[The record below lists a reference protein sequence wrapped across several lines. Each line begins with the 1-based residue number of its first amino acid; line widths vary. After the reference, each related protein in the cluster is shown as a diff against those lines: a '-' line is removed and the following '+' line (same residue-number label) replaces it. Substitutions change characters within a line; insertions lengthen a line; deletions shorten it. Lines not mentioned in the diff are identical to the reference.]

1 MQIVCGTF
9 VHFHLNA
16 IAVLALFVTNNSC
29 MEYKFK
35 LDYSFPSLHPYL
47 KHAAHNI
54 KTPDSIYLLEKKKD
68 RYTEVTFQQVLD
80 QANAISAYFHNLGY
94 QKQEMVALIIEN
106 CPEYICFD
114 QGLMQLGLVNVS
126 IYPTLS
132 ESEVEYIINDSGA
145 RAILVGTPFLLKKIN
160 KIKANCPKLEKIII
174 AFDSDKKEPG
184 ISTYNEMIAEG
195 TALYAKSKPEIDER
209 CNAVTRDD
217 LSCLLYTSGT
227 TGKPKGAML
236 THDNFLSDI
245 EMAVELV
252 YIISKDFRFL
262 SFLPMCHVYE
272 RTATYYLSTIVGFQV
287 AFAQSLE
294 ALTTNINET
303 KPTAILTVPRLLERI
318 EERVRKNVTSKG
330 GLSLKIFNWA
340 IGVGEKRRL
349 LRENGKTPGPL
360 LALQLMLAEK
370 LVYSKIKERLGG
382 NMKIMIS
389 GGGAMP
395 QHVGEFF
402 GNIDV
407 LVCEGYGLTET
418 SPLVTVNEPH
428 RQVFGA
434 VGRVGRLNEVAIQNP
449 DTKEFITIQTYDSF
463 QPNFESAE
471 GEILVRGRNVMKG
484 YWNLP
489 EATAEAIDENG
500 WLHTGDVGKFHK
512 GYLKITDR
520 IKNILV
526 NSFGKNVYPT
536 PIENTYLK
544 SNKIEQIFLIGDKQ
558 EYLTA
563 IIVPSREEMKEVF
576 GYKDDYFEQEDDF
589 IREEDIIKWIDV
601 DMHKYAVELGKF
613 ERVKHFAVKRRP
625 FTLEAGEMT
634 PTQKIKRKL
643 VEQKYD
649 KEIKAMYVAVAG

>member
-1 MQIVCGTF
+1 MDQKF
-9 VHFHLNA
+9 V
-16 IAVLALFVTNNSC
+16 
-29 MEYKFK
+29 
-35 LDYSFPSLHPYL
+35 LDYHFPSLHPYL
-47 KHAAHNI
+47 KYVANNV
-54 KTPDSIYLLEKKKD
+54 KTPDSIYLSEKKKD
-68 RYTEVTFQQVLD
+68 AYRGLTYKEVID
-80 QANAISAYFHNLGY
+80 QADAISAYFLDKGY
-94 QKQEMVALIIEN
+94 EKQQTVALIIEN
-106 CPEYICFD
+106 CPEYITFD

-132 ESEVEYIINDSGA
+132 ESEIEYILNDSGA
-145 RAILVGTPFLLKKIN
+145 KAILVGTPFLLKKIN
-160 KIKANCPKLEKIII
+160 KIKHNCPKLEQIII
-174 AFDSDKKEPG
+174 AFNTDKRDEG
-184 ISTYNEMIAEG
+184 VITYEEMVAKG
-195 TALYAKSKPEIDER
+195 KTLYATTKLQVDAR
-209 CNAVTRDD
+209 LATVTRDD

-236 THDNFLSDI
+236 THDNFLSDL
-245 EMAVELV
+245 EMALELV
-252 YIISKDFRFL
+252 YIVNKDYVFL

-272 RTATYYLSTIVGFQV
+272 RTATYYLSTVVGTQI

-294 ALTTNINET
+294 ALTSNIQEV

-330 GLSLKIFNWA
+330 GLSLKIFNWS
-340 IGVGEKRRL
+340 IKVGEKSRM
-349 LRENGKTPGPL
+349 LREAGKTPGPL
-360 LALQLMLAEK
+360 LSMQLAIAEK
-370 LVYSKIKERLGG
+370 LVFSKIKEKLGG

-402 GNIDV
+402 GNIGV

-449 DTKEFITIQTYDSF
+449 DTKEIITIQTFDSF
-463 QPNFESAE
+463 DPNFECAE

-489 EATAEAIDENG
+489 EATAEAIDADG
-500 WLHTGDVGKFHK
+500 WLHTGDVGKFYK

-563 IIVPSREEMKEVF
+563 IIVPSKEEMKEVF
-576 GYKDDYFEQEDDF
+576 GFKDSYFEEADDF
-589 IREEDIIKWIDV
+589 IRDEKIIKWV
-601 DMHKYAVELGKF
+601 EEDMNKLAHELGKF
-613 ERVKHFAVKRRP
+613 ERVKHFVLKRRP
-625 FTLEAGEMT
+625 FTLDSGEMT
-634 PTQKIKRKL
+634 PTQKVKRKV
-643 VEQKYD
+643 VEQKYAA
-649 KEIKAMYVAVAG
+649 EIKGMYKAIVD